1 VDIFSHQRLT
11 DVYLKRFLDL
21 TRAVLL
27 LRTIS
32 ASMVRYPIERL
43 CEDFSSEE
51 RAARRAGAVLSFVGV
66 LLMASAVLM

>member
-1 VDIFSHQRLT
+1 MDIFSHQRLT

-32 ASMVRYPIERL
+32 ASMVRYPVERSR
-43 CEDFSSEE
+43 EDYNAEE
-51 RAARRAGAVLSFVGV
+51 RAARRGGAVLTIVGALLCV
-66 LLMASAVLM
+66 LAVLM